1 MPRTYLF
8 IHQNFPAQFVH
19 VATALVRRGEV
30 VHALSI
36 GGHDLRGVVHH
47 RYTVTSGP
55 PAWALPGARDLLV
68 KLARGHACLQAMKAL
83 LAEGLRPDVI
93 VAHPGWGEALFC
105 RDVWPDAR
113 LVIYS
118 EFYYAAEGADVGF
131 DPEFDRPA
139 GPDARAALRLKNVA
153 LLQALAEA
161 DAVYTPTGWQR
172 SQVPALFR
180 DKVRVAFDGIDTAAA
195 APDPAASI
203 SLQRAGV
210 SLKHGDE
217 VITFV
222 NRNFEPYR
230 GFHVFMRALPE
241 ILRRRSQARCVL
253 VGRDGVSYGTPPPG
267 GGSWRDHMLRELA
280 GQLPMDR
287 IHFLGGL
294 SHADYVR
301 VLQVSACH
309 VYLTYPFVLSWS
321 CLEAMAVECPLVASN
336 TAPVREVVTHA
347 HNGLLVD
354 FLDQA
359 RLCDA
364 VERVLADRELAGR
377 LGRQAREDVVSR
389 FELSKCV
396 DDQLRVIE
404 SG

>member
-19 VATALVRRGEV
+19 VATALARKGEA

-36 GGHDLRGVVHH
+36 GGREVRGVTVH
-47 RYTVTSGP
+47 RYPVGGEP
-55 PAWALPGARDLLV
+55 PTWAQPGARDLLV
-68 KLARGHACLQAMKAL
+68 KVTRGFACLQAMKAL
-83 LAEGLRPDVI
+83 QAEGLRPDVI

-113 LVIYS
+113 LIVYP
-118 EFYYAAEGADVGF
+118 EFFYAAEGADVGF

-153 LLQALAEA
+153 LLQALADA
-161 DAVYTPTGWQR
+161 DTAYTPTDWQR
-172 SQVPALFR
+172 SQVPAMFR
-180 DKVRVAFDGIDTAAA
+180 DKVHVAFDGIDTTAA

-203 SLQRAGV
+203 TLQRAGV
-210 SLKHGDE
+210 SLKRGDE

-241 ILRRRSQARCVL
+241 ILRRRPQARCVL
-253 VGRDGVSYGTPPPG
+253 IGRDGVSYGSRPPG
-267 GGSWRDHMLRELA
+267 GGSWRDHMLLELT

-287 IHFLGGL
+287 IHFLGAL
-294 SHADYVR
+294 PHADYLR

-321 CLEAMAVECPLVASN
+321 CLEAMAVGCPLVASA

-354 FLDQA
+354 FFDRA
-359 RLCDA
+359 GLCDA
-364 VERVLADRELAGR
+364 VESVLADPQLGQQ
-377 LGRQAREDVVSR
+377 LGRQARQDVVQR
-389 FELSKCV
+389 FDLSTCV
-396 DDQLRVIE
+396 QGQVRIIE
-404 SG
+404 GG